1 MRAFA
6 NLPHAPPVRFLLGK
20 TPFAELHMIQKLQ
33 AIVNPNHVIL
43 FPDCVDDGAVDA
55 IKLCLRRNPA
65 DRPPIV
71 GSGGLL
77 NEHFF
82 LNSYHASRTTHK

>member
-1 MRAFA
+1 MFPLYLTHRLFV
-6 NLPHAPPVRFLLGK
+6 LSLLGK

-33 AIVNPNHVIL
+33 AIVNPNHIIL
-43 FPDCVDDGAVDA
+43 FPDGIDGGAVDA

-65 DRPPIV
+65 QRPPIV

-82 LNSYHASRTTHK
+82 LNSHHASRTTHE